1 MDKLSAY
8 PRKVTPLSKLV
19 HMGIET
25 FLSFLRQ
32 SDDGKDDVDDGT
44 EPSVF
49 KWMESTLARKSLA
62 DLRRFAAAHNVPGPT
77 DASSKRTLIEKI
89 INHCRYPS
97 LQLSS
102 FGVKSLIL

>member
-1 MDKLSAY
+1 MDTLSNY
-8 PRKVTPLSKLV
+8 PRKVTSLRNLF
-19 HMGIET
+19 HMGNRT

-32 SDDGKDDVDDGT
+32 SDDEKDDADGGT

-49 KWMESTLARKSLA
+49 TRMESSLARKSLA

-77 DASSKRTLIEKI
+77 DASSKPTLIEKI

-97 LQLSS
+97 SQLSS
-102 FGVKSLIL
+102 FCVKSLIL